1 MDFLIY
7 DAKVAVLIAVFYMFY
22 RLMLARETFHRVNRL
37 VLLLTAVASFV
48 LPLCV
53 ITMHETVTMEAMPVM
68 TVDNLTV
75 DDVAPMPE
83 PVVETPWWQI
93 LLPVLFM
100 IGMVVTIGH
109 TLMSMFRILMLIKR
123 SEKHPQSDGTT
134 ICVSGNA
141 DVPPFSWMHYIVMN
155 QSDYA
160 ERNAAILAHERGH
173 IRLRHSW
180 DLLLVDTLTALQW
193 FNPAMWMLRSDLRAI
208 HEYEADGEVLSLGI
222 NARQYQYLLITKA
235 ASIGGYSLANGI
247 SHSTLKNRI
256 NMMLHKKSSQ
266 TSLLKLLA
274 LVPIVGL
281 ALAVNA
287 EKVQDVVY
295 TNNPSGNSSVVTA
308 EAIGNENAVSAT
320 PESNV
325 LSFRVVFMPEG
336 APVEG
341 VPVEVVVNGKVT
353 QRLETAGGGNISL
366 NAPIGSVVRFTVID
380 KTKEVKVTN
389 DLLANAANRT
399 ITIGFG
405 DTDQTIISEGETFI
419 AEGTVYD
426 NDERNPTPVIGA
438 VVKNVR
444 TRKSVVTDKEGH
456 FSIEATAGDQV
467 VVSYAGYEPFTLG
480 VSKAFSENGSKYIV
494 PLRHLDPN
502 KAYDVVEEMPQFPG
516 GPSKL
521 FEYIAKNIRYPAE
534 AEKAGVVGRVIVSF
548 VVEKDGSVS
557 NAKVVRSINPALDAE
572 ALRVING
579 MPKWTPGK
587 QNGEATR
594 VKYVVPVNFRLQNEK
609 AGAFKNDDDPK
620 AYEGASKL
628 NDVVVVGYG
637 EKPSVTDKESRAT
650 IRSISGKEPYII
662 VDGSP
667 IDNAKLKDIDPKTI
681 DHMEVLKDK
690 SAIEKYGEKAKD
702 GVILITTKKNTKQ

>member
-1 MDFLIY
+1 MMDFLIY

-53 ITMHETVTMEAMPVM
+53 ITMHETVTMEAVPVM

-83 PVVETPWWQI
+83 PAVETPWWQI

-295 TNNPSGNSSVVTA
+295 TNTVAPSAEELVNEEILQAEPQPAEVVD
-308 EAIGNENAVSAT
+308 EAKNKPIT
-320 PESNV
+320 
-325 LSFRVVFMPEG
+325 FQVVFSPEDSPI
-336 APVEG
+336 AG
-341 VPVEVVVNGKVT
+341 VPVLMVETGKPVKSAETDKDGKFVLDNPVVGSLVTFTVVNYSKGI
-353 QRLETAGGGNISL
+353 RI
-366 NAPIGSVVRFTVID
+366 
-380 KTKEVKVTN
+380 TKDMVAKGDVVKV
-389 DLLANAANRT
+389 AFEANRS
-399 ITIGFG
+399 GKK
-405 DTDQTIISEGETFI
+405 EP
-419 AEGTVYD
+419 EGTPD
-426 NDERNPTPVIGA
+426 
-438 VVKNVR
+438 
-444 TRKSVVTDKEGH
+444 S
-456 FSIEATAGDQV
+456 
-467 VVSYAGYEPFTLG
+467 
-480 VSKAFSENGSKYIV
+480 
-494 PLRHLDPN
+494 N
-502 KAYDVVEEMPQFPG
+502 KAYDVVDEMPQFPG
-516 GPSKL
+516 GPSAL
-521 FEYIAKNIRYPAE
+521 FEFISKNIQYPKE
-534 AEKAGVVGRVIVSF
+534 AEDANLQGRVIVSF

-557 NAKVVRSINPALDAE
+557 NAKVVRPIDPLLDAE
-572 ALRVING
+572 ALRVVNS
-579 MPKWTPGK
+579 MPKWIPGK
-587 QNGEATR
+587 QNGEAFR
-594 VKYVVPVNFRLQNEK
+594 VKYTIPVTFRVEGGIK
-609 AGAFKNDDDPK
+609 GADDPLVQK
-620 AYEGASKL
+620 TTAYLA
-628 NDVVVVGYG
+628 GYYAAKNG
-637 EKPSVTDKESRAT
+637 LPPTPKTLILVD
-650 IRSISGKEPYII
+650 GKEVSYDELEKIK
-662 VDGSP
+662 GES
-667 IDNAKLKDIDPKTI
+667 I
-681 DHMEVLKDK
+681 DHMDVLKDK

>member
-208 HEYEADGEVLSLGI
+208 HEYEADGAVLSLGI

-295 TNNPSGNSSVVTA
+295 TNTVAPSVEELVNEEILQA
-308 EAIGNENAVSAT
+308 EPQPAEVMDEAKNKPIT
-320 PESNV
+320 
-325 LSFRVVFMPEG
+325 FQVVFSPEDSPI
-336 APVEG
+336 AG
-341 VPVEVVVNGKVT
+341 VPVLIVETGKPVKSAETDKDGKFVLDNPVVGSLVTFTIVNYSKGI
-353 QRLETAGGGNISL
+353 RI
-366 NAPIGSVVRFTVID
+366 
-380 KTKEVKVTN
+380 TKDMVAKGDVVKV
-389 DLLANAANRT
+389 AFGANRSEKEE
-399 ITIGFG
+399 
-405 DTDQTIISEGETFI
+405 SEG
-419 AEGTVYD
+419 
-426 NDERNPTPVIGA
+426 TP
-438 VVKNVR
+438 
-444 TRKSVVTDKEGH
+444 
-456 FSIEATAGDQV
+456 
-467 VVSYAGYEPFTLG
+467 
-480 VSKAFSENGSKYIV
+480 
-494 PLRHLDPN
+494 DPN
-502 KAYDVVEEMPQFPG
+502 KAYDMVDEMPQFPG
-516 GPSKL
+516 GPSAL
-521 FEYIAKNIRYPAE
+521 FEFLSKNIQYPKE
-534 AEKAGVVGRVIVSF
+534 AEDANLQGRVIVSF

-557 NAKVVRSINPALDAE
+557 NAKVVRPIDPLLDAE
-572 ALRVING
+572 ALRVVNS
-579 MPKWTPGK
+579 MPKWIPGK
-587 QNGEATR
+587 QNGEAFR
-594 VKYVVPVNFRLQNEK
+594 VKYTIPVTFRVEGGIK
-609 AGAFKNDDDPK
+609 GADDPLVQK
-620 AYEGASKL
+620 TTAYLA
-628 NDVVVVGYG
+628 GYYAAKNG
-637 EKPSVTDKESRAT
+637 LPPTPKTLILVD
-650 IRSISGKEPYII
+650 GKEVSYDELEKIK
-662 VDGSP
+662 GES
-667 IDNAKLKDIDPKTI
+667 I
-681 DHMEVLKDK
+681 DHMDVLKDK

-702 GVILITTKKNTKQ
+702 VVILITTKKNTKQ